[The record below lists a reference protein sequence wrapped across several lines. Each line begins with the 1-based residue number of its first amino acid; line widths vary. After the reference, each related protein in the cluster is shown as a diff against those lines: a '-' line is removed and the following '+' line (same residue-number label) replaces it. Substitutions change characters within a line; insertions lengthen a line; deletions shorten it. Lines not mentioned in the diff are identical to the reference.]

1 MTRLAGKV
9 ALITGAGNG
18 MGRAASLLFA
28 SEGARVVVADAA
40 EEGGNATVDAVRAA
54 GGDAAFVKVDVSDE
68 AQVQAMIACATD
80 TYGALHVIY
89 NNAGIFPADDGG
101 TTETPVPTWDRVMD
115 VNLKGVWLGCKHAI
129 PAMLD
134 SGGGSIVNV
143 ASFVAL
149 MGAATAQIAYTA
161 SKGGVLSM
169 TREIAVEYA
178 RRGIRANSLCPG
190 PIDTPLLAELMS
202 DPEWARRRLGHIPM
216 GRPGRAEELAQA
228 ALFLASDD
236 SSFMTGSALVVDGG
250 ITAAYVTPES

>member
-18 MGRAASLLFA
+18 MGRAAALLFA
-28 SEGARVVVADAA
+28 SEGARVVVADAV
-40 EEGGNATVDAVRAA
+40 EDGGNATVDAVRAA
-54 GGDAAFVKVDVSDE
+54 GGDAAFVQVDVSDE
-68 AQVQAMIACATD
+68 AQVQAMVAFAMEQYD
-80 TYGALHVIY
+80 ALHIIY

-101 TTETPVPTWDRVMD
+101 ATETPVPTWDRVMD

-161 SKGGVLSM
+161 S
-169 TREIAVEYA
+169 
-178 RRGIRANSLCPG
+178 
-190 PIDTPLLAELMS
+190 
-202 DPEWARRRLGHIPM
+202 
-216 GRPGRAEELAQA
+216 
-228 ALFLASDD
+228 
-236 SSFMTGSALVVDGG
+236 
-250 ITAAYVTPES
+250 